1 MALLKFGLNGDHISL
16 PSSSPVLFFF
26 SQLLSTFLS
35 AGTLL
40 SAGGIEMNIILL
52 LNSQSTWRKT
62 SNMPLKEGV
71 PQGTW
76 KKEHK
81 VKWHLRNQG

>member
-40 SAGGIEMNIILL
+40 STGGIEMNIILL
-52 LNSQSTWRKT
+52 NSPSTWRKI
-62 SNMPLKEGV
+62 SHMPLKDSV
-71 PQGTW
+71 PRGTW